1 MVGKRSEGFAD
12 NLDKNRDLLAFNN
25 RVYNL
30 KKRAFRA
37 AEPEDYLTIT
47 VSYDFEAKRDAV
59 VEATIHDFLDKVF
72 PNPEV
77 KKYTLKFLASTLA
90 GHTSD
95 QLFHFGH
102 GSGSN
107 GKGVLNNLMDLT
119 LGHYAGRMDASFLC
133 SKIKEADAPTPTLTK
148 LVGCRFVYI
157 SECVDGSKINEQTFK
172 QLCGEDKLTFRP
184 LHGEQVDFHPD
195 FKLFMVCNNLPKFNG
210 TEYSMRRRLRV
221 IPFVSS
227 FKGQDEL
234 VGSASTA
241 KVFLKNPRL
250 NEEIKE
256 WRMSFMHLLL
266 DHYHVYKT
274 ETLEPEPA
282 TMKAAARTWI
292 RDNDSVARFIEDRC
306 TFGPDEKVHWWRVW
320 TAYLD
325 WKATVPDISNHYS
338 GKQTFF
344 DAIKPKIWNCCGV
357 VKKESLNIGGD
368 PGTGFKL
375 GFGLKDL
382 YL

>member
-1 MVGKRSEGFAD
+1 MLDGLGKWFFLVIPEPACEPNGGLKRY
-12 NLDKNRDLLAFNN
+12 RDLSIIDPFAFRDLKEAWDMN
-25 RVYNL
+25 RVRGL
-30 KKRAFRA
+30 EEKLDGFLRIVLGL
-37 AEPEDYLTIT
+37 ET
-47 VSYDFEAKRDAV
+47 
-59 VEATIHDFLDKVF
+59 EATDPPPAEIGIGPAEIGIGPAEIEIGIGRESESSGQLPKKVLI
-72 PNPEV
+72 PV
-77 KKYTLKFLASTLA
+77 KKSQWTWDTGPKTKTWNSFVLIPEYMRKVGLRGGWLKQGVVGL
-90 GHTSD
+90 
-95 QLFHFGH
+95 H
-102 GSGSN
+102 GN

-148 LVGCRFVYI
+148 LVGRRFVYI
-157 SECVDGSKINEQTFK
+157 SECVDGSKINKQTFK

-210 TEYSMRRRLRV
+210 TKYSMRRRLRV

-234 VGSASTA
+234 VGSAGTA

-266 DHYHVYKT
+266 DHYQVYKT

-292 RDNDSVARFIEDRC
+292 
-306 TFGPDEKVHWWRVW
+306 
-320 TAYLD
+320 
-325 WKATVPDISNHYS
+325 
-338 GKQTFF
+338 
-344 DAIKPKIWNCCGV
+344 
-357 VKKESLNIGGD
+357 
-368 PGTGFKL
+368 
-375 GFGLKDL
+375 
-382 YL
+382 